1 MFLRFLKKKNQE
13 DNKIQEL
20 EQTIHKLEMEIDR
33 LKSDVIKEDKTTDR
47 IIEVKNNQ
55 DPLKKE
61 DRIHSADNIKI
72 LSSKD
77 AWCDG
82 KKAVKYEL
90 DHGVLRDNVIS
101 VIQVFEKENIKMSRC
116 HVDTYSDSG
125 SCSGCTF
132 KNIKDLEQ
140 LKSFPSPY
148 MTFYVDYA
156 NTLNDQY
163 QYSMKCSTNN
173 NRCFVYVDL
182 RKKND

>member
-1 MFLRFLKKKNQE
+1 MKGLFEMGLFI
-13 DNKIQEL
+13 DL
-20 EQTIHKLEMEIDR
+20 EGLDGCG
-33 LKSDVIKEDKTTDR
+33 KTT
-47 IIEVKNNQ
+47 Q
-55 DPLKKE
+55 T
-61 DRIHSADNIKI
+61 
-72 LSSKD
+72 
-77 AWCDG
+77 
-82 KKAVKYEL
+82 EL
-90 DHGVLRDNVIS
+90 LCKR
-101 VIQVFEKENIKMSRC
+101 FEKENIKMSRC

-148 MTFYVDYA
+148 MTFYVDFA

-163 QYSMKCSTNN
+163 QYSMECSTND